1 MKRKGL
7 IVLVLLLAMILLGK
21 GIFNYYN
28 QHHYTVNATVL
39 FIDSYGV
46 VYFEDESGN
55 IWAAQP
61 DTSTTERLAMSSK
74 VGLLF
79 FDNLS
84 NDYIQ
89 DDEIKDIYFPNKY

>member
-1 MKRKGL
+1 MKHKGL
-7 IVLVLLLAMILLGK
+7 IILTLALTIILLGK
-21 GIFNYYN
+21 GIINRYN
-28 QHHYTVNATVL
+28 QHHYTVDATVL
-39 FIDSYGV
+39 FIDSYGI

-61 DTSTTERLAMSSK
+61 DTSTTERLAMYSK
-74 VGLLF
+74 VRLLF